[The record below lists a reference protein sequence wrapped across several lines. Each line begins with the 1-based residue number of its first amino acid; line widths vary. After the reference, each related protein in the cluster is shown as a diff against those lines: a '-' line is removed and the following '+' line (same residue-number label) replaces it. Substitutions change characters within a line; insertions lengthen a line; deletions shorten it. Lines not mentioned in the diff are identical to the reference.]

1 MLLRKEGLLKPGD
14 EAPDFE
20 ALDQQGQP
28 VRLRDH
34 RGKPVVLYFYPADD
48 TPGCTA
54 EACGFR
60 DDAEAW
66 RAAGA
71 VVMGVS
77 TQGVDSHGR
86 FADKHHLDFTLVADP
101 GKQVCRAYGAL
112 GFTGLAKRVTYLVG
126 PDGKVAKVWAQVS
139 PRGHSHEVVEAVG
152 AMPRGERSP

>member
-1 MLLRKEGLLKPGD
+1 MLLRKEGLLKPGE

-20 ALDQQGQP
+20 ALDQHGRP

-34 RGKPVVLYFYPADD
+34 RGRPVVLYFYPADD

-60 DDAEAW
+60 DDAGAW

-77 TQGVDSHGR
+77 TQGMDSHRR
-86 FADKHHLDFTLVADP
+86 FADRFRLDFTLVADP
-101 GKQVCRAYGAL
+101 GKQVCRAYGTL

-126 PDGKVAKVWAQVS
+126 PDGRVAKVWEQVS
-139 PRGHSHEVVEAVG
+139 PRGHSRDVMEAVR